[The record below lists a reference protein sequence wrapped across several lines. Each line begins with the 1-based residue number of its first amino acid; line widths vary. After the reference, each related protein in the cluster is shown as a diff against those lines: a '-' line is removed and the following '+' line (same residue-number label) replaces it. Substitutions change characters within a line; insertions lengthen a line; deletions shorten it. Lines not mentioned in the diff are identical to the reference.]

1 MKRSFLKKGFT
12 WVWLILLFTGFQTR
26 AQFIVK
32 GSVSDATSLVSMPGV
47 SIVLKG
53 TTIGTVS
60 DMNGKF
66 QLEIPAKKSV
76 LVFSFM
82 GYQAQETEV
91 LKSTTINISLEPAIS
106 QLEELVVV
114 GYNSE
119 KKKDLT
125 GSVAVVE
132 LSQVKRLPAGNIIKN
147 IQGRVPGVFV
157 TTDGSPGSGANIR
170 IRGSGTLNNN
180 DPLYIIDG
188 VPTKSGMHE
197 LNANDIE
204 SIQVLKDAA
213 SASIYGSRAANG
225 VIVIT
230 TKSAKNERPKV
241 EFTSNWSL
249 QRYTTKLDPLNTE
262 ERGRVY
268 WQACVNDR
276 LSPQN
281 PIYIYT
287 WNGDYNNPILGSISY
302 PEYIDPDQTM
312 RPSDTRWF
320 DEISRPSVQ
329 QNYNL
334 TVSKGGEK
342 SRSLISLGWYDNNG
356 IIRETNFTRFNLRVN
371 SSFDLLNNKLKI
383 GENFTISYQEE
394 VLINSGDVLFTS
406 LVQQPIVP
414 VHTVDGGWG
423 GPAPGMTDRQNP
435 VRLIEDNKQN
445 KYRYS
450 RPFGNVY
457 VELNPFKNLV
467 LKSSFGV
474 DYSLYYQRT
483 LQKSY
488 VSGFLVEDDN
498 TISNNTSIG
507 GNYIWSNTANYKFSK
522 GKHNL
527 ELLAGTE
534 QIKYKREW
542 FSASRQGL
550 VSEDLNFGYLS
561 SGSKNQLNSGG
572 GSLSTLLS
580 FFGKANYSLADKY
593 LLSLTLRRDGSSR
606 FGKNNRYGNF
616 PAVSGGWRIS
626 EEQFFKKMI
635 NFPFYLK
642 LRAGWGVNG
651 NQEINDLAIYNI
663 YQAVYS
669 KEDPIWDN
677 PTATYFPRL
686 GTAYDI
692 QGIDQ
697 GQLSSGYIYSQMAN
711 DNLRWESTAQTNVG
725 IDFTLFE
732 HFSGSV
738 DYFIKNT
745 RDILYYR
752 TLLSAVGEANK
763 QMVNGG
769 DIRNT
774 GVEFMMNYHREVRNL
789 SMDITANMATLRNK
803 VIDIPSELLIN
814 APISPIVPN
823 EARTELDRSMMIGH
837 SVNSIYGYVADG
849 LFQNQAEVEAH
860 ADQPGKGIGRIRYK
874 DLNNDNVINEK
885 DQEFIGTVDPK
896 LTYGLNVALE
906 YRQFDLSFFVQG
918 LSGISVYNGYKTYT
932 DFASLW
938 PGTNWGTR
946 TLEAWSPDNTGS
958 SIPKLTIIDRNN
970 EGRISTYFIEPGSY
984 FKLRNITLGYELPAK
999 LADQLR
1005 MQKARVYFQGQ
1016 NLLTIKNKSF
1026 TGTDPENPNYA
1037 FPIPAIYSMG
1047 VELTF

>member
-1 MKRSFLKKGFT
+1 MKRSFTKKSFN
-12 WVWLILLFTGFQTR
+12 WLLLLLLLAGMQVR
-26 AQFIVK
+26 AQYLIK
-32 GSVSDATSLVSMPGV
+32 GNVTDATSLLSIPGV

-53 TTIGTVS
+53 TTIGTVT
-60 DMNGKF
+60 DVNGKF
-66 QLEIPAKKSV
+66 QLEVPAKKSI

-82 GYQAQETEV
+82 GYQTKETEI
-91 LKSTTINISLEPAIS
+91 LKSTTLNIALETSVS
-106 QLEELVVV
+106 QLEELIVV

-157 TTDGSPGSGANIR
+157 TTDGSPGSGASIR

-197 LNANDIE
+197 LNSNDIE
-204 SIQVLKDAA
+204 SVQVLKDAA

-241 EFTSNWSL
+241 EFNSNWSL

-281 PIYIYT
+281 PIYEYT
-287 WNGDYNNPILGSISY
+287 WNGDYNNPILGSVGY
-302 PEYIDPDQTM
+302 PEFIDPDHTM

-329 QNYNL
+329 QNYNI

-356 IIRETNFTRFNLRVN
+356 IIKETNFTRFNLRMN
-371 SSFDLLNNKLKI
+371 SSFDLLNKKLRI
-383 GENFTISYQEE
+383 GENFTISYQDE

-414 VHTVDGGWG
+414 VHTIDGGWG

-457 VELNPFKNLV
+457 IELNPIENLTF
-467 LKSSFGV
+467 KSSFGV

-498 TISNNTSIG
+498 TISNNTNIG
-507 GNYIWSNTANYKFSK
+507 GNYIWSNTAIYKFSK

-527 ELLAGTE
+527 ELLAGSE
-534 QIKYKREW
+534 HIKYKREW

-572 GSLSTLLS
+572 GSVSTLQS
-580 FFGKANYSLADKY
+580 FFGKTNYSLADKY

-606 FGKNNRYGNF
+606 FGKNNRYGYF

-626 EEQFFKKMI
+626 EEKFFK
-635 NFPFYLK
+635 NSFSFPFYLK
-642 LRAGWGVNG
+642 IRASWGVNG

-697 GQLSSGYIYSQMAN
+697 GQLQSGYIYSQMAN
-711 DNLRWESTAQTNVG
+711 NNLKWESTAQTNIG

-732 HFSGSV
+732 VFSGSV

-774 GVEFMMNYHREVRNL
+774 GMEFLLNYHKEISNWTF
-789 SMDITANMATLRNK
+789 DITANMATLKNK

-849 LFQNQAEVEAH
+849 LFQNQDEVDLH

-896 LTYGLNVALE
+896 LTYGLNVSME
-906 YRQFDLSFFVQG
+906 YRQFDLSLFVQG

-946 TLEAWSPDNTGS
+946 TLDAWSPDNTSS
-958 SIPKLTIIDRNN
+958 SIPMLTIIDRNN
-970 EGRISTYFIEPGSY
+970 EGRISTYFIESGSY
-984 FKLRNITLGYELPAK
+984 FKLRNITLGYELPDK
-999 LADQLR
+999 ISDHLR
-1005 MQKARVYFQGQ
+1005 MQKARLYFQGQ
-1016 NLLTIKNKSF
+1016 NLLTFKSKSF

-1047 VELTF
+1047 IELTF